1 MSLLLSMSTTTALVR
16 SVQQTQRQLQSTT
29 ERLTSGRRIN
39 RAADDASQSA
49 QADQLQ
55 ARARSLRTAERNAYQ
70 GVYAAQIADGATD
83 SVVDTLKRLR
93 ELAVQASS
101 ETLTDDERA
110 YIDTERQA
118 MVDEIQRVAENTRY
132 NDVAL
137 TDGSRTSL
145 SIEVDATGDANSR
158 IALRLGDLRA
168 ATLGVDGLDLS
179 STTSARAALQTV
191 DDAIDQAL
199 GYRSTYGAA
208 QNRFEAAASNA
219 IRQSD
224 TAAASA
230 SAMVDADFAYEASE
244 LVRLQVAN
252 KAGVAA
258 LGQARRIDQRAVRGL
273 LRSR

>member
-1 MSLLLSMSTTTALVR
+1 MSTTTALVR